1 MRVGDTV
8 PIWYMTNT
16 NFEDV
21 LARALVSTR
30 SEAMSTWTNYSLK
43 EEKLTDDTL
52 AAVKGNLITALGST
66 TLPRRVFGDSA
77 RINVST

>member
-52 AAVKGNLITALGST
+52 AAVKGNMITALQWDQQLFPDECSGIV
-66 TLPRRVFGDSA
+66 RVLM
-77 RINVST
+77 